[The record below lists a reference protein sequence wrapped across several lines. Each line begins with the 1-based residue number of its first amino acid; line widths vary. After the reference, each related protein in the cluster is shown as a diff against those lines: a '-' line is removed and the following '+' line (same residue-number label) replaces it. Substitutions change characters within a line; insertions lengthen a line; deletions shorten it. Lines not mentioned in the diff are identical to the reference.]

1 MVDIK
6 KCNLDFRYERSI
18 ESMGTGLILFK
29 IRVKEKNIG
38 HNYHLFYENGKKP
51 PLDVAINPKKG
62 TIEYISFFLQDE
74 KLDLNEM
81 NLDLSLG
88 ENNIIITDSKLSE
101 NSSDISMHKEFSTF
115 LSGNSIIIVEQS
127 VEGNLMGYKLNE
139 FNYIL
144 FNKDQEVAGVL
155 LKNIT
160 SDEMEQIKESK
171 AI

>member
-101 NSSDISMHKEFSTF
+101 NSCDISRHKEFSTF
-115 LSGNSIIIVEQS
+115 LSGNSIIVVEQR
-127 VEGNLMGYKLNE
+127 VESNLKGYKLNE

-144 FNKDQEVAGVL
+144 FNKDQDVAGVI